1 MRTSREETARN
12 REKILGI
19 AGRLFRER
27 GLDGVSLAEIMATAG
42 LTHGGF
48 YRHFP
53 SKEALAAEACARV
66 AEGTDA
72 NWCNARDAAAE
83 DALRALI
90 DRYLTPEH
98 RESAATGCIYAA
110 LGCEVGRSTD
120 DALHQIFADG
130 LQGLVNVLSEVGPE
144 AHAEDRRSA
153 AIGRLSSLAGA
164 LILARATKGT
174 PLSDEILSAARSW
187 LEATVQPEQNQ

>member
-12 REKILGI
+12 RERILSI

-27 GLDGVSLAEIMATAG
+27 GLNGVSVAEIMAAAG

-66 AEGTDA
+66 AEGTGA
-72 NWCNARDAAAE
+72 NWCEARDAAAE

-90 DRYLTPEH
+90 DRYLTTEH
-98 RESAATGCIYAA
+98 RDSAATGCIYAS
-110 LGCEVGRSTD
+110 LGCEIGRSSD
-120 DALHQIFADG
+120 DALHQIFAEG
-130 LQGLVNVLSEVGPE
+130 LQGLVNVLSEAGPE
-144 AHAEDRRSA
+144 AHAEERRSA
-153 AIGRLSSLAGA
+153 AIGHLSSLAGA

-174 PLSDEILSAARSW
+174 PLSDEILSETRNW
-187 LEATVQPEQNQ
+187 LENTQQPE